1 MAAAKREHVVIDVN
15 GRELRV
21 SSPSKIFF
29 PAAGLAKIDLV
40 NYYIE
45 CEDAV
50 VRHLRERP
58 TVMKR
63 WVDGVEGEPFFQ
75 KRVPD
80 TAPDWLQTA
89 TVTFPSGRHAREL
102 VPNDAAH
109 LVWGANL
116 GVIDWNPWPVRRE
129 DLDHPDEL
137 RVDLDPGP
145 EVSFADVR
153 DVAMCVREVLDAH
166 GLRGFPKT
174 SGSRGIHIYVRI
186 HPEQGFEEVRRAA
199 LALAR
204 EVERRMPGRATSR
217 WWKEEREGVFI
228 DYNQNARD
236 RTVAS
241 AYSVRAVPDARVSC
255 PLEWD
260 EVPDVEPSDLRL
272 QTVPGRLRERGDP
285 SASIDDHPG
294 SLDGLLELAA
304 RDEREGLGDAPWPP
318 HFRKQKDEPPRVQPS
333 RARAA
338 GAKGRGSSKKGANAP
353 EQTSGAENEA

>member
-1 MAAAKREHVVIDVN
+1 MPAKKAEPAIVDVC
-15 GRELRV
+15 GHEVRV
-21 SSPSKIFF
+21 SSPGKVFF
-29 PAAGLAKIDLV
+29 PERGLSKLDLV
-40 NYYIE
+40 NYYVE
-45 CEDAV
+45 CEQAA

-80 TAPDWLQTA
+80 SAPEWLQTA

-109 LVWGANL
+109 LVWGVNL
-116 GVIDWNPWPVRRE
+116 GVIDWNPWPVRRS

-145 EVSFADVR
+145 EVPFSEVR
-153 DVAMCVREVLDAH
+153 EVALGVREVLEEH
-166 GLRGFPKT
+166 GLPGFPKT
-174 SGSRGIHIYVRI
+174 SGSRGMHIYVRI
-186 HPEQGFEEVRRAA
+186 VPEHGFEEVRRAA

-204 EVERRMPGRATSR
+204 EVERRMPHRATSR

-255 PLEWD
+255 PLGWE
-260 EVPDVEPSDLRL
+260 EVPDVDPAELTL
-272 QTVPGRLRERGDP
+272 QTVPARLRERGDP
-285 SASIDDHPG
+285 SAGIDERPVSIEP
-294 SLDGLLELAA
+294 LLELAA

-318 HFRKQKDEPPRVQPS
+318 HFRKHKGEPPRVQPS
-333 RARAA
+333 RAR
-338 GAKGRGSSKKGANAP
+338 R
-353 EQTSGAENEA
+353 

>member
-1 MAAAKREHVVIDVN
+1 MSPGKAEHEILEVSGKEVRISN
-15 GRELRV
+15 PGKLYFPEAGITKLEL
-21 SSPSKIFF
+21 
-29 PAAGLAKIDLV
+29 AQ
-40 NYYIE
+40 YYIE
-45 CEDAV
+45 CEQAV
-50 VRHLRERP
+50 VNGLRERP

-63 WVDGVEGEPFFQ
+63 WVDGVAGEPFFQ

-80 TAPDWLQTA
+80 SAPEWLETA

-109 LVWGANL
+109 LVWGVNL
-116 GVIDWNPWPVRRE
+116 GVIDWNPWPVRRA

-145 EVSFADVR
+145 GVPFSEVREVALGVR
-153 DVAMCVREVLDAH
+153 DVLEEHD
-166 GLRGFPKT
+166 LRGFPKT
-174 SGSRGIHIYVRI
+174 SGSRGIHVFIRVR
-186 HPEQGFEEVRRAA
+186 PEQAFEEVRRAA

-204 EVERRMPGRATSR
+204 EVERRMPGRATSK

-255 PLEWD
+255 GLEWD
-260 EVPDVEPSDLRL
+260 EVADVEPGELTLR
-272 QTVPGRLRERGDP
+272 TVPERLKHKGDP
-285 SASIDDHPG
+285 GAAIDQHAG

-304 RDEREGLGDAPWPP
+304 RDEAEGLGDAPWPP
-318 HFRKQKDEPPRVQPS
+318 HFRKQKGEPKRVQPS
-333 RARAA
+333 RAK
-338 GAKGRGSSKKGANAP
+338 GAKASRGAKR
-353 EQTSGAENEA
+353 

>member
-1 MAAAKREHVVIDVN
+1 MPPKKGEHEIIDVC
-15 GRELRV
+15 GHELRV
-21 SSPSKIFF
+21 SNPGKLYF
-29 PAAGLAKIDLV
+29 PAVAISKLDLV
-40 NYYIE
+40 RYYLE
-45 CEDAV
+45 CAPQV
-50 VRHLRERP
+50 VGHLRERP

-80 TAPDWLQTA
+80 SAPEWLQTA

-109 LVWGANL
+109 LVWGVNL
-116 GVIDWNPWPVRRE
+116 GVIDWNPWPVRRG

-145 EVSFADVR
+145 GVPFDEVR
-153 DVAMCVREVLDAH
+153 QVALGVREVLEAH

-174 SGSRGIHIYVRI
+174 SGSRGIHIYVRL
-186 HPEQGFEEVRRAA
+186 HPEESFEEVRRAA

-260 EVPDVEPSDLRL
+260 EVAAVEPAELTLR
-272 QTVPGRLRERGDP
+272 TVPARLAERGDP
-285 SASIDDHPG
+285 AAEIDEHPG
-294 SLDGLLELAA
+294 RLDGLLELAA
-304 RDEREGLGDAPWPP
+304 RDEAEGLGDAPWPP
-318 HFRKQKDEPPRVQPS
+318 HFRKQKGEPPRVQPS
-333 RARAA
+333 RARHEQ
-338 GAKGRGSSKKGANAP
+338 GPAP
-353 EQTSGAENEA
+353 EGQEGG

>member
-1 MAAAKREHVVIDVN
+1 MAPSKGEVAVIDVS
-15 GRELRV
+15 GHEVRL
-21 SSPSKIFF
+21 SSPEKVYF
-29 PAAGLAKIDLV
+29 PESGITKLDLA
-40 NYYIE
+40 NYYVE
-45 CEDAV
+45 CEQAV
-50 VRHLRERP
+50 VCGLRERP

-63 WVDGVEGEPFFQ
+63 WVDGVTGEPFFQ
-75 KRVPD
+75 KRVPGS
-80 TAPDWLQTA
+80 APGWLQTA

-102 VPNDAAH
+102 VANDAAH
-109 LVWGANL
+109 LVWGVNL
-116 GVIDWNPWPVRRE
+116 GVIDWNPWPVRRS

-145 EVSFADVR
+145 GVEFAEVR
-153 DVAMCVREVLDAH
+153 NVALEVREVLEAH

-186 HPEQGFEEVRRAA
+186 EPRESFEEVRRAA

-260 EVPDVEPSDLRL
+260 EVADVEPQDLRL
-272 QTVPGRLRERGDP
+272 QTVPARLRERGDP
-285 SASIDDHPG
+285 SASIDEHAG
-294 SLDGLLELAA
+294 RLDGLLELAA
-304 RDEREGLGDAPWPP
+304 RDQREGLGDAPWPP
-318 HFRKQKDEPPRVQPS
+318 HFRKREDEPPRVQPS
-333 RARAA
+333 RARASRA
-338 GAKGRGSSKKGANAP
+338 RKKEAK
-353 EQTSGAENEA
+353 